1 MNKRNKNRNKKR
13 KVMAMILGLFS
24 IGKTGFKK
32 ETKITSAISNTVKT
46 NSDIS
51 LLNNNCELSKMRLQ
65 DDFYTSVNESW
76 MKNAKIPEGEVMY
89 GTINQVSEINEKNIL
104 NILKE
109 LSSVQETQNKKGTA
123 EQKLADFYKSVI
135 DLESRNK
142 QGVNPIKKYLDL
154 YDNAKNLVE
163 LWEADFS
170 VFNETGRS
178 CLVSAGIDI
187 DAKDSN
193 KNILKIIGLTSHL
206 RKHTIDSED
215 AQKAYEKFITRLLEL
230 SGESKE
236 KAQLDA
242 KEITKLEKI
251 LSDSTLEAQELYD
264 IDKTYNMFNIEE
276 LSELYPNLNISRVLE
291 NMGFKNVKSV
301 KISDVNKFKKSYE
314 YFDEKNFDIL
324 KLYAKTRVL
333 IRYGRYLSQ
342 DFTDALDEVNKA
354 LFGIKGKLSIE
365 KKAVRAVSGWLEDDL
380 GKIFVQKF
388 FSEDAKKDI
397 ENLIL
402 KIKSS
407 YKEKIKN
414 ATWLSEKTRE
424 KAIKKL
430 DTMKLKIGYPEKWS
444 DELDKADIKNYEDGG
459 SYFANICEMQK
470 KLMQRRNKELNEP
483 VDKTKWQMSAYEVNA
498 YYEPQNNEIVFPAGI
513 LQSPFYDI
521 NAPEEQNMG
530 AIGAIIAHEI
540 SHAFDSVGSKFDEN
554 GNAVNWWTDQDR
566 ENFEKRC
573 EKFVNAYDNLEISEG
588 VKNNG
593 KLTLFENIADVG
605 AVSCMLDILSKKEN
619 PDYKKFFESYATT
632 WRMIASPEI
641 IKQLSKT
648 DVHSANKI
656 RTNRT
661 LANFEEFYEAFDIK
675 SDDKMYVAPE
685 DRVSLW

>member
-1 MNKRNKNRNKKR
+1 MNKRNKNREKKR

-24 IGKTGFKK
+24 IGKVGFKK
-32 ETKITSAISNTVKT
+32 EARITSAISDTVKT
-46 NSDIS
+46 NSNIF
-51 LLNNNCELSKMRLQ
+51 LTNNNCEQSKIRLQ
-65 DDFYTSVNESW
+65 DDFYTSVNENW
-76 MKNAKIPEGEVMY
+76 IKNAKIPKGEAMY
-89 GTINQVSEINEKNIL
+89 GTFNQVLELNEKNIF

-109 LSSVQETQNKKGTA
+109 LSSIQNTQNKKGLP
-123 EQKLADFYKSVI
+123 EQKLADFYKSVV
-135 DLESRNK
+135 DLENRNK
-142 QGVNPIKKYLDL
+142 QGVSPIKKYLDL
-154 YDNAKNLVE
+154 YDNAKNLDE
-163 LWEADFS
+163 LWKADFS

-178 CLVSAGIDI
+178 CLILASIDI
-187 DAKDSN
+187 DAKDSS
-193 KNILKIIGLTSHL
+193 KNILEIEGLTSHL
-206 RKHTIDSED
+206 RKHTIDSEINT
-215 AQKAYEKFITRLLEL
+215 KAYEKFITRLLEL
-230 SGESKE
+230 SGESPE
-236 KAQLDA
+236 RAQLDA

-251 LSDSTLEAQELYD
+251 LSDSSLEAQELYD
-264 IDKTYNMFNIEE
+264 IDKTYNIFSIEE
-276 LSELYPNLNISRVLE
+276 LSKLYPNLNISRALE
-291 NMGFKNVKSV
+291 NMGFKNIKSV
-301 KISDVNKFKKSYE
+301 RISDVNKFKKSYE
-314 YFDEKNFDIL
+314 YFSEKNFNVL

-342 DFTDALDEVNKA
+342 DFADALDDVNKA
-354 LFGIKGKLSIE
+354 LFGIEGKMPIE
-365 KKAVRAVSGWLEDDL
+365 KKAVKSVSGWLEDDL
-380 GKIFVQKF
+380 GKIFVKRF

-430 DTMKLKIGYPEKWS
+430 DTMRLKIGYPEKWS
-444 DELDKADIKNYEDGG
+444 DKLENADIKSYKDGG
-459 SYFANICEMQK
+459 SYFANICEVQKKNMQK
-470 KLMQRRNKELNEP
+470 FNKELNEP
-483 VDKTKWQMSAYEVNA
+483 VDKTKWQMPAYEVNA

-540 SHAFDSVGSKFDEN
+540 SHAFDSEGSKFDEN

-566 ENFEKRC
+566 ENFKKRC

-588 VKNNG
+588 VKSNG

-632 WRMIASPEI
+632 WRMIASLEI
-641 IKQLSKT
+641 VKQLSKT

-675 SDDKMYVAPE
+675 SDDKMYVSPE

>member
-76 MKNAKIPEGEVMY
+76 MKNAKIPEGEIMY

-142 QGVNPIKKYLDL
+142 QGVSPIKKYLDL
-154 YDNAKNLVE
+154 YDNAKNLDE

-178 CLVSAGIDI
+178 CLISAGIDI

-193 KNILKIIGLTSHL
+193 KNILEIIGLTSHL

-276 LSELYPNLNISRVLE
+276 LGELYPNLNISRVLE

-314 YFDEKNFDIL
+314 YFNEKNFDIL

-354 LFGIKGKLSIE
+354 LFGIKGKMSIE

-566 ENFEKRC
+566 ENFKKRC

>member
-24 IGKTGFKK
+24 IGKAGFKK
-32 ETKITSAISNTVKT
+32 EARITSAISNTVKT

-314 YFDEKNFDIL
+314 YFNEKNFDIL

-354 LFGIKGKLSIE
+354 LFGIKGKMSIE

-470 KLMQRRNKELNEP
+470 KLMQRRNKELDEP

-566 ENFEKRC
+566 ENFKKRC

>member
-1 MNKRNKNRNKKR
+1 MKNKNKLR
-13 KVMAMILGLFS
+13 KDITILLSLFL
-24 IGKTGFKK
+24 IGKSSFKN
-32 ETKITSAISNTVKT
+32 EAQMASAMDSTVQT
-46 NSDIS
+46 HGNIS
-51 LLNNNCELSKMRLQ
+51 LLGNNEQSRVRLQ
-65 DDFYTSVNESW
+65 DDFYTSINESW
-76 MKNAKIPEGEVMY
+76 MKNAKIPEGESMY
-89 GTINQVSEINEKNIL
+89 GTFHQVSELNEKNIL

-109 LSSVQETQNKKGTA
+109 LSSTQDTQNKKGTT

-135 DLESRNK
+135 DLENRNK
-142 QGVNPIKKYLDL
+142 QGMSPIKKCLDL
-154 YDNAKNLVE
+154 YDNAKNLDE

-178 CLVSAGIDI
+178 CLISASIDI

-193 KNILKIIGLTSHL
+193 KNILEIRGLTSHL
-206 RKHTIDSED
+206 SKHTIDSED
-215 AQKAYEKFITRLLEL
+215 AKKAYEKLITRLLEL
-230 SGESKE
+230 SGENNE

-251 LSDSTLEAQELYD
+251 LSDFSLEAQELYD

-276 LSELYPNLNISRVLE
+276 LSKLYPNLNIPRVLE

-314 YFDEKNFDIL
+314 YFNEKNFDIL
-324 KLYAKTRVL
+324 KLYAKTRIL

-342 DFTDALDEVNKA
+342 DFTDALDELNKE
-354 LFGIKGKLSIE
+354 LFGIEGKMPIE

-380 GKIFVQKF
+380 GRIFIQKY

-402 KIKSS
+402 KIMSS

-430 DTMKLKIGYPEKWS
+430 DTMRLKIGYPEKWS
-444 DELDKADIKNYEDGG
+444 DKLENADIKSYKDGG
-459 SYFANICEMQK
+459 SYFANICEVQKKNMQK
-470 KLMQRRNKELNEP
+470 FNKELNEP
-483 VDKTKWQMSAYEVNA
+483 VDKTKWQMPAYEVNA

-521 NAPEEQNMG
+521 KASEEQNMG

-566 ENFEKRC
+566 ENFKKRC

-619 PDYKKFFESYATT
+619 PDYKKFFKSYATT

-641 IKQLSKT
+641 TKQLSKT

-661 LANFEEFYEAFDIK
+661 LANFEEFYRVFNIK
-675 SDDKMYVAPE
+675 EGDKMYVSPE
-685 DRVSLW
+685 ERVNLW

>member
-1 MNKRNKNRNKKR
+1 MNVKNKNKLR
-13 KVMAMILGLFS
+13 KDITILLSLFL
-24 IGKTGFKK
+24 IGKSSFKN
-32 ETKITSAISNTVKT
+32 EAQMASAMGSTVQT
-46 NSDIS
+46 HENIS
-51 LLNNNCELSKMRLQ
+51 LLGNNEQSRVRLQ
-65 DDFYTSVNESW
+65 DDFYTNINESW
-76 MKNAKIPEGEVMY
+76 MKNAKIPEGEAMY
-89 GTINQVSEINEKNIL
+89 GTFHQVSELNEKNIL

-109 LSSVQETQNKKGTA
+109 LSSTQDTQNKKGTT

-135 DLESRNK
+135 DLENRNK
-142 QGVNPIKKYLDL
+142 QGVSPIKKYLDL
-154 YDNAKNLVE
+154 YDNAKNLDE
-163 LWEADFS
+163 LWETDFS
-170 VFNETGRS
+170 VFNETGHS
-178 CLVSAGIDI
+178 CLISASIDI

-193 KNILKIIGLTSHL
+193 KNILEIRGLTSHL
-206 RKHTIDSED
+206 SKHTIDSED
-215 AQKAYEKFITRLLEL
+215 AKKAYEKFITRLLEL
-230 SGESKE
+230 SGENNE

-251 LSDSTLEAQELYD
+251 LSDFSLEAQELYD

-276 LSELYPNLNISRVLE
+276 LSKLYPNLNIPRVLE

-314 YFDEKNFDIL
+314 YFNEKNFDIL
-324 KLYAKTRVL
+324 KLYAKTRIL

-342 DFTDALDEVNKA
+342 DFTDALDELNKE
-354 LFGIKGKLSIE
+354 LFGIEGKMPIE

-380 GKIFVQKF
+380 GKIFVQRF

-430 DTMKLKIGYPEKWS
+430 DTMRLKIGYPEKWS
-444 DELDKADIKNYEDGG
+444 DKLENADIKSYKDGG
-459 SYFANICEMQK
+459 SYFANICEVQKKNMQK
-470 KLMQRRNKELNEP
+470 FNKELNEP
-483 VDKTKWQMSAYEVNA
+483 VDKTKWQMPAYEVNA

-540 SHAFDSVGSKFDEN
+540 SHAFDSEGSKFDEN

-566 ENFEKRC
+566 ENFKKRC

-588 VKNNG
+588 VKSNG

-619 PDYKKFFESYATT
+619 PDYKKFFKSYATT

-641 IKQLSKT
+641 TKQLSKT

-661 LANFEEFYEAFDIK
+661 LANFEEFYRVFNIK
-675 SDDKMYVAPE
+675 EGDKMYVSPE
-685 DRVSLW
+685 ERVNLW

>member
-1 MNKRNKNRNKKR
+1 M
-13 KVMAMILGLFS
+13 
-24 IGKTGFKK
+24 
-32 ETKITSAISNTVKT
+32 
-46 NSDIS
+46 
-51 LLNNNCELSKMRLQ
+51 
-65 DDFYTSVNESW
+65 
-76 MKNAKIPEGEVMY
+76 
-89 GTINQVSEINEKNIL
+89 
-104 NILKE
+104 
-109 LSSVQETQNKKGTA
+109 
-123 EQKLADFYKSVI
+123 ADFYKSVI
-135 DLESRNK
+135 DLENRNK
-142 QGVNPIKKYLDL
+142 QGVSPVKKYLDL
-154 YDNAKNLVE
+154 YDNAKNLDE
-163 LWEADFS
+163 LWKADFS
-170 VFNETGRS
+170 VFSETGCS
-178 CLVSAGIDI
+178 CLVSASIDI

-193 KNILKIIGLTSHL
+193 KNILKISGLTSHL

-230 SGESKE
+230 SGENPE
-236 KAQLDA
+236 KAQFDA

-251 LSDSTLEAQELYD
+251 LSDSSLEAQELYD
-264 IDKTYNMFNIEE
+264 IDKTYNMFNVEE
-276 LSELYPNLNISRVLE
+276 LSKLYPNLNISRVLE

-301 KISDVNKFKKSYE
+301 KISDVNEFKKSYE
-314 YFDEKNFDIL
+314 YFSGEKFGIL

-354 LFGIKGKLSIE
+354 LFGIEGKMPIE

-380 GKIFVQKF
+380 GKIFAQKF
-388 FSEDAKKDI
+388 FSENAKKDI

-430 DTMKLKIGYPEKWS
+430 DMMRLKIGYPEKWS
-444 DELDKADIKNYEDGG
+444 DKLDKADIKNYEDGG

-470 KLMQRRNKELNEP
+470 KIVQKRNKELNEP
-483 VDKTKWQMSAYEVNA
+483 VDKIKWQMSAYDVNA

-540 SHAFDSVGSKFDEN
+540 SHAFDSEGSKFDEN
-554 GNAVNWWTDQDR
+554 GNAVDWWTNEDR
-566 ENFEKRC
+566 ENFKKRC

-588 VKNNG
+588 VKSNG
-593 KLTLFENIADVG
+593 QLTLFENIADVG

-619 PDYKKFFESYATT
+619 PDYKKFFESYAIT
-632 WRMIASPEI
+632 WRMVASPEI

-656 RTNRT
+656 RANRT
-661 LANFEEFYEAFDIK
+661 LANFEEFHKAFDIK
-675 SDDKMYVAPE
+675 KGDKMYVAPE
-685 DRVSLW
+685 SRFSLW